1 MLDRLAIR
9 WIVLAALGLTGVA
22 LGIVALAPRPAAPP
36 VRVPAPGAL
45 EPAGC
50 ATAEAFAV
58 DVWSE
63 ERGPDLP
70 LDLVVPRDRLA
81 ALAALGVTWQ
91 VLVDD
96 IDAAAATEAA
106 RLRSPAR
113 TAEWSAE
120 YHDYRAIAAHL
131 EELAAS
137 APDRVALQ
145 AIGAS
150 LEGRP
155 PWVLR
160 IGGPGD
166 RAGRPL
172 PTGATQ

>member
-1 MLDRLAIR
+1 MMDRPAIR
-9 WIVLAALGLTGVA
+9 WIVLTLLVLTALA
-22 LGIVALAPRPAAPP
+22 LVVIALAPRPAPP
-36 VRVPAPGAL
+36 VRVAIRVACDPAA
-45 EPAGC
+45 C

-96 IDAAAATEAA
+96 IDAAAAAEAA

-131 EELAAS
+131 
-137 APDRVALQ
+137 DRKSTRLN
-145 AIGAS
+145 S
-150 LEGRP
+150 
-155 PWVLR
+155 
-160 IGGPGD
+160 
-166 RAGRPL
+166 
-172 PTGATQ
+172 